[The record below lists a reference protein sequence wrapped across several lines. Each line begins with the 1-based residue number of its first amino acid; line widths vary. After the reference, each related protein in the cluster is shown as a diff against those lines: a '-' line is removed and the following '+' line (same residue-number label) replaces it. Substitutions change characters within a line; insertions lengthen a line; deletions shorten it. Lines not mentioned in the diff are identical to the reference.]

1 MGTFNK
7 LRRILKSELLFI
19 CCLFFGVEL
28 LTCQVLPPQ
37 NVTLTWPKDF
47 WPRLSWAPP
56 PHSMKNCQYEVITRK
71 KDGGIDGKSYSNNTS
86 WSARR
91 VMEGGVLKLALGT
104 VCNGTES
111 VKVEIRSDYKD
122 LVKDLQCFIKS
133 STLTNCTWLHA
144 TKTSDLRFFYMFAN
158 NDPNK
163 SLDDKSQW
171 TPLVECSA
179 YRDVGGIRTGCDL
192 QAKPT
197 QTLFMLLNGTLDN
210 EPVRNTFKK
219 RLLNF
224 VRPPALNWTVIKA
237 ENDFIINWI
246 PPDVFPLNSEF
257 YIQYTE
263 CGKLKPQRSANGVTS
278 LKLPRLSHCQYGIS
292 IQAKTDEN
300 ETPWTEEKY
309 FSADTDPNAILYAV
323 VIIPLMCA
331 GLAVLAVV
339 CCRKN
344 KEALFPKIPEPRDL
358 ISEIFSNNNN
368 KSVIHKLYIPAEEE
382 ENCKITLVMDPQT
395 DKLSS

>member
-7 LRRILKSELLFI
+7 FRRILKSELLFI
-19 CCLFFGVEL
+19 CCLFSGVEL

-56 PHSMKNCQYEVITRK
+56 PHSMKNCKYQVKTRNNE
-71 KDGGIDGKSYSNNTS
+71 GGIDGICTIVNNTS
-86 WSARR
+86 WSTRR
-91 VMEGGVLKLALGT
+91 VMEGGVLNLILQT
-104 VCNGTES
+104 VCNDTDES
-111 VKVEIRSDYKD
+111 VNVEIRSAYKD
-122 LVKDLQCFIKS
+122 LVKDLQCFIES

-144 TKTSDLRFFYMFAN
+144 TKTSDLRFFYMFSN

-163 SLDDKSQW
+163 SLEDESQW

-179 YRDVGGIRTGCDL
+179 YTYGIRSGCGL

-197 QTLFMLLNGTLDN
+197 QTLFILLNGTLDN
-210 EPVRNTFKK
+210 KPVRNTFKK
-219 RLLNF
+219 SLL
-224 VRPPALNWTVIKA
+224 VRPPALNWTVVEA
-237 ENDFIINWI
+237 ENYFIINWI
-246 PPDVFPLNSEF
+246 PPDVFSLDSWEF
-257 YIQYTE
+257 CIRYTE
-263 CGKLKPQRSANGVTS
+263 GDKLKNITTKKVTS
-278 LKLPRLSHCQYGIS
+278 YKLPRQSRYQYWIS
-292 IQAKTDEN
+292 IQAKKDEN
-300 ETPWTEEKY
+300 KTPWTKEKY
-309 FSADTDPNAILYAV
+309 FSAATDPSAILYPV

-331 GLAVLAVV
+331 GLAVLTVV

-344 KEALFPKIPEPRDL
+344 KKALFPKVPEPRDL
-358 ISEIFSNNNN
+358 LSEISNNNN

-395 DKLSS
+395 LLLANL